1 MSPLPSLASQLTRQL
16 PREYAFPQHD
26 SRLQE
31 RREMFRAE
39 VTLEAP
45 FPQAWREEMVRT
57 LRRALEE
64 DIGSGDITTV
74 AVVPEGLTAGGR
86 VVAKEA
92 GIVAG
97 VAVAKAVFALVD
109 PELRV
114 TPCLQDG
121 DAVRPGEVIVT
132 VHGRVRSILMAERVA
147 LNFMQRMSGI
157 ATLTRRFVDAVAGT
171 RAKILD
177 TRKTVPGLRLFDKWA
192 VRLGGG
198 VNHRL
203 GLFDMVLIK
212 ENHILAAGSLTE
224 ALRRVRE
231 RYGRR
236 YAVEVEVRTLAEL
249 EEALRLDVDR
259 ILLDNM
265 DVPTLREAVR
275 LTAGRVPLEASGNV
289 TLDNV
294 RAIAETGVDYISVGA
309 LTHSP
314 KAFDVSLL
322 LA

>member
-1 MSPLPSLASQLTRQL
+1 
-16 PREYAFPQHD
+16 
-26 SRLQE
+26 
-31 RREMFRAE
+31 MFRHE
-39 VTLEAP
+39 VNLNAP
-45 FPQAWREEMVRT
+45 FSPAQREAMVEA
-57 LRRALEE
+57 LRRALAE
-64 DIGSGDITTV
+64 DIGSGDVTT
-74 AVVPEGLTAGGR
+74 AAIVPENLTASGT
-86 VVAKEA
+86 VVAKA
-92 GIVAG
+92 DGIVAG
-97 VAVAKAVFALVD
+97 IEVAKAVFALVD
-109 PELRV
+109 PELQV
-114 TPCLQDG
+114 NPHLLDG
-121 DAVRPGEVIVT
+121 DAVRAGQPIAT

-157 ATLTRRFVDAVAGT
+157 ATLTRRFVDAVSGT

-212 ENHILAAGSLTE
+212 ENHARAAGSLTE
-224 ALRRVRE
+224 AVRRVRE

-249 EEALRLDVDR
+249 EETLSLEVDR

-265 DVPTLREAVR
+265 DVPSLREAVG

-289 TLDNV
+289 TLENV

-314 KAFDVSLL
+314 KALDISLL
-322 LA
+322 LEEA